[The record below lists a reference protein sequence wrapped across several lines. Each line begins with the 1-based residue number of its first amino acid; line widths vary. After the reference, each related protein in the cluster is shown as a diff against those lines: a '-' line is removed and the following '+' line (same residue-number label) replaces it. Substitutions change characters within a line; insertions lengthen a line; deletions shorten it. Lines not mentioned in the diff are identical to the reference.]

1 MINLAVIG
9 TNFITDRLLEGV
21 ALCPGIQATAVYSRT
36 MERAREYAAAHS
48 LPLTFN
54 SLDQLAAC
62 QDIDAVYIASPT
74 CCHAAQ
80 AVQMLQ
86 AGKHVLCEKPIASNQ
101 RELNQMLQAADE
113 QGAVLLEAIRA
124 VFTPAYRWLQE
135 RLERI
140 GPVRRVSLSFCQ
152 YSSRYDKFKNGV
164 IENAFRPELSNGAIM
179 DIGVYP
185 LHLMVSLFGPPQSV
199 TAQGVVLPGSI
210 DGEGTV
216 LARYPGMLAQVAY
229 SKISD
234 STLPN
239 EIQGEGGCLLF
250 GPGGVPRWAKAVYRG
265 GASEQAPAD
274 SCPQDMYYEVRQFVH
289 LIHACS
295 GASVPEGRQYRQASL
310 HTMQVLDE
318 ARRQTGI
325 RFPAD

>member
-113 QGAVLLEAIRA
+113 QGVVLLEAIRA

-185 LHLMVSLFGPPQSV
+185 AAS
-199 TAQGVVLPGSI
+199 
-210 DGEGTV
+210 DGKPFRPAPIG
-216 LARYPGMLAQVAY
+216 
-229 SKISD
+229 
-234 STLPN
+234 N
-239 EIQGEGGCLLF
+239 
-250 GPGGVPRWAKAVYRG
+250 GPGRGVAGQYRWRRHRSCPLSRHAGAGSLLQNKRFHLTQRNTGRRRLLAVWPRRRAPLGKGGLPWRG
-265 GASEQAPAD
+265 FGAS
-274 SCPQDMYYEVRQFVH
+274 S
-289 LIHACS
+289 
-295 GASVPEGRQYRQASL
+295 
-310 HTMQVLDE
+310 
-318 ARRQTGI
+318 RRQLPTGYVL
-325 RFPAD
+325 